1 MLFARVTPRSDFAET
16 MQMGQPAPRC
26 ESAPDALELLA
37 RAERAD
43 RALLLLVACVGCVT
57 LLLAAVSAA
66 A

>member
-43 RALLLLVACVGCVT
+43 RALLLLVA
-57 LLLAAVSAA
+57 
-66 A
+66 